1 CEFIDTDTLRVNI
14 MKFEREKESDK
25 RYRQK
30 SKNMKI
36 SQLDINEN
44 IKAQAYKEEQF
55 LSSDNENGITDLIF
69 E

>member
-1 CEFIDTDTLRVNI
+1 
-14 MKFEREKESDK
+14 MKFERERESDK
-25 RYRQK
+25 RYRLK

-55 LSSDNENGITDLIF
+55 LSSDNENGIPDLIF

>member
-1 CEFIDTDTLRVNI
+1 

-25 RYRQK
+25 RYRLK

-36 SQLDINEN
+36 SQLDIKEN

-55 LSSDNENGITDLIF
+55 LSSENDNEIADLIF